1 MPAMQRQGD
10 AVTRWQGDRATLSPF
25 HLVTLSVIVAAYLA
39 IGTLYAVNTPAWQVP
54 DEPAHYNYIRDVA
67 RTGRLPVLR
76 MGDYDQAYLERLKSN
91 RFPPDLPIDSVRYES
106 YQPPL
111 YYLLA
116 TPVFVLFDGAP
127 VPLRLF
133 SLALGAG
140 VIVFAFLAVRELFP
154 ACPRLALAAAG
165 FIAFIPQHVAMM
177 AGVNSDSLAELV
189 MGAGLWM
196 VVKGTKGTEATQGIW
211 SGRKWEFAL
220 AVVVGAAF
228 LTKVTV
234 YPLAL
239 VAAFMILLRW
249 RRQHPVVE
257 WQANPRVKLATGVW
271 EKGEAGWVVASGG
284 MPIENPAEQLKRN
297 LANLQTWIP
306 ALQRAARPLILDL
319 SLVFVPA
326 LLLGALYWGRNVAVY
341 GWPDFLGA
349 TRHAAVVQGQPRTS
363 EWIATYGSA
372 EVARRFLTTT
382 FQSCWGQ
389 FGWMGV
395 VMDRRVYLALLLYS
409 AALTVGAIGAAVRR
423 PSLTIAQRDGLTILG
438 VSGLISLA
446 VYLYYNVSF
455 VQHQGRYLF
464 PALIPLGL
472 GAAVGIGQW
481 VHWLVAAARLKG
493 QEAGQWVEWS
503 LTFAPI
509 AVMAALDVFAL
520 YRFIIPA
527 LT

>member
-1 MPAMQRQGD
+1 
-10 AVTRWQGDRATLSPF
+10 
-25 HLVTLSVIVAAYLA
+25 
-39 IGTLYAVNTPAWQVP
+39 
-54 DEPAHYNYIRDVA
+54 
-67 RTGRLPVLR
+67 
-76 MGDYDQAYLERLKSN
+76 
-91 RFPPDLPIDSVRYES
+91 
-106 YQPPL
+106 
-111 YYLLA
+111 
-116 TPVFVLFDGAP
+116 
-127 VPLRLF
+127 
-133 SLALGAG
+133 
-140 VIVFAFLAVRELFP
+140 
-154 ACPRLALAAAG
+154 
-165 FIAFIPQHVAMM
+165 
-177 AGVNSDSLAELV
+177 
-189 MGAGLWM
+189 
-196 VVKGTKGTEATQGIW
+196 
-211 SGRKWEFAL
+211 
-220 AVVVGAAF
+220 
-228 LTKVTV
+228 
-234 YPLAL
+234 
-239 VAAFMILLRW
+239 
-249 RRQHPVVE
+249 
-257 WQANPRVKLATGVW
+257 
-271 EKGEAGWVVASGG
+271 
-284 MPIENPAEQLKRN
+284 
-297 LANLQTWIP
+297 
-306 ALQRAARPLILDL
+306 
-319 SLVFVPA
+319 VFVPA

-349 TRHAAVVQGQPRTS
+349 IRHAAVVQGQPRTS

-382 FQSCWGQ
+382 FQSFWGQ

-409 AALTVGAIGAAVRR
+409 AALTLGAIGAAVRR
-423 PSLTIAQRDGLTILG
+423 PSLTTAQRDGLTILG

-472 GAAVGIGQW
+472 AAAVGIGQW

>member
-1 MPAMQRQGD
+1 
-10 AVTRWQGDRATLSPF
+10 
-25 HLVTLSVIVAAYLA
+25 
-39 IGTLYAVNTPAWQVP
+39 
-54 DEPAHYNYIRDVA
+54 
-67 RTGRLPVLR
+67 
-76 MGDYDQAYLERLKSN
+76 
-91 RFPPDLPIDSVRYES
+91 
-106 YQPPL
+106 
-111 YYLLA
+111 
-116 TPVFVLFDGAP
+116 
-127 VPLRLF
+127 
-133 SLALGAG
+133 
-140 VIVFAFLAVRELFP
+140 
-154 ACPRLALAAAG
+154 
-165 FIAFIPQHVAMM
+165 
-177 AGVNSDSLAELV
+177 
-189 MGAGLWM
+189 
-196 VVKGTKGTEATQGIW
+196 
-211 SGRKWEFAL
+211 
-220 AVVVGAAF
+220 VVVGAAF

-239 VAAFMILLRW
+239 TAALTILLRW
-249 RRQHPVVE
+249 MRQHPVVE
-257 WQANPRVKLATGVW
+257 WRANPRVKLATGVW
-271 EKGEAGWVVASGG
+271 EKDAAGWSVSSGG
-284 MPIENPAEQLKRN
+284 MPLENPSEQVTRHV
-297 LANLQTWIP
+297 ANLQTWIP
-306 ALQRAARPLILDL
+306 ALWRAARPLIFDL
-319 SLVFVPA
+319 LLVFVPA

-349 TRHAAVVQGQPRTS
+349 IRHAAVVQGRPRTG

-372 EVARRFLTTT
+372 EVARLFLTTT
-382 FQSCWGQ
+382 FQSFWGQ

-409 AALTVGAIGAAVRR
+409 AALTVGAIGAAVHR
-423 PSLTIAQRDGLTILG
+423 PSLTTAQRDGLTILG

-472 GAAVGIGQW
+472 AAAVGIGQW

-520 YRFIIPA
+520 YRFIIPS